1 MPVDMKE
8 MMAEAVR
15 KLLMDKKVKKL
26 TVKDIV
32 EECQIT
38 RQSFYY
44 HFEDIPALLQWI
56 LEQGTERMLQEAR
69 KMDGEEALRYLFL
82 VTIQVRP
89 YVQKT
94 MQTNYG
100 DEVERLM
107 KQHFYQMLL
116 RIAEEQNLYPD
127 LNRTELKWVLRY
139 HCYAILGLWRDW
151 TEEDTRN
158 LDQIVHEVY
167 RLLTGGILP
176 YSKMPEALK

>member
-8 MMAEAVR
+8 MITEAVR

-127 LNRTELKWVLRY
+127 LNRTELKWAPALPLL
-139 HCYAILGLWRDW
+139 CNSGTLAGLD
-151 TEEDTRN
+151 
-158 LDQIVHEVY
+158 
-167 RLLTGGILP
+167 GGRHKKFG
-176 YSKMPEALK
+176 SDRS